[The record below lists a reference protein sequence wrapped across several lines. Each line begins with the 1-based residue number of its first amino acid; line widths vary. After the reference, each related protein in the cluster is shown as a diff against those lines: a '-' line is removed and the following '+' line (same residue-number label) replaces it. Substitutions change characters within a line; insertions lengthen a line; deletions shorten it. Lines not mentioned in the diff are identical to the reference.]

1 MESNSKKVKPMKNS
15 ELPFPN
21 SEDDNASGEK
31 QNLMMDLEHDIKM
44 AGGEFSPPP
53 AFNGS
58 VGVTMF
64 DLSNSKD
71 NLVTVVVPKDQ
82 LASLPSQTLVKIGHP
97 DYGDKKVYQGIV
109 VEGPFYEPDG
119 LRADSSIIVTTA
131 VNGLMF
137 MPNYHGRVMVEI
149 LKEYSNGR
157 WITPRFRPLPN
168 SPVFSLGVEATREAL
183 KVDGDISVG
192 QVIGMEDIDVAFPSD
207 TKAVLPRHLGILGT
221 TGGGKSTTVSG
232 LVKKLQESNIAT
244 ILIDTEGEYTEI
256 FKKTEDPNMI
266 EALDQR
272 GMEPSGVRNVRIM
285 KLFGRDTTCGDD
297 SKVMDFSLTF
307 ENLSPYAIV
316 EILELNEAQEDRYL
330 KAYEIAR
337 KLLREFKIFPTD
349 PKDEAQRKELIDLD
363 ELEKSYPRLRLE
375 MMYDIVQGIA
385 KCLDGSIKDDEG
397 EYNIFIR
404 TKEFY
409 NNRSRFI
416 QFIQK
421 ESKSGSITHPKSWY
435 KVQGALAQL
444 LRLNIFDVEDESTG
458 KKLSIDYDNLTEPGT
473 VTILDLGDTDSP
485 HVNNLV
491 IAELLRGT
499 LEKQNATY
507 EAKRKG
513 KVNELKKVMV
523 IIEEAHE
530 FLSRERIKQMPVL
543 KQQVARIARRG
554 RKRWLGLTFVTQLP
568 QHLPDEMLSLM
579 NSYILHKIGDAN
591 VISRLKRSI
600 GGVDESLW
608 RRLPG
613 LAAGQAIVT
622 TPSLSRALLVA
633 IDPTPCKLLMVD

>member
-1 MESNSKKVKPMKNS
+1 MNNNEI
-15 ELPFPN
+15 PFPN
-21 SEDDNASGEK
+21 SEKNTQIGNET
-31 QNLMMDLEHDIKM
+31 QNLIMDLDNDIQL
-44 AGGEFSPPP
+44 AGGEFTPPP
-53 AFNGS
+53 EFEGS

-64 DLSNSKD
+64 DVSSSKD
-71 NLVTVVVPKDQ
+71 NLVTVVVPKDK

-97 DYGDKKVYQGIV
+97 NYGDKRVYQGIV
-109 VEGPFYEPDG
+109 VDGPFYEPDG

-149 LKEYSNGR
+149 LKENSNAR

-168 SPVFSLGVEATREAL
+168 SPVFSLDIEATIEAL
-183 KVDGDISVG
+183 NVDGDIQIG
-192 QVIGMEDIDVAFPSD
+192 QVIGMEEIDVAIPSD
-207 TKAVLPRHLGILGT
+207 SKAVLPRHLGILGT

-232 LVKKLQESNIAT
+232 LVKKFQENDVAT
-244 ILIDTEGEYTEI
+244 ILIDTEGEYSQI
-256 FKKTEDPNMI
+256 FKGTEDLNMI
-266 EALDQR
+266 AALEQR
-272 GMEPSGVRNVRIM
+272 GLYPNGVKNVKVM
-285 KLFGRDTTCGDD
+285 KLIGRETSCDD
-297 SKVMDFSLTF
+297 SSKVIDFGLTF
-307 ENLSPYAIV
+307 ENLSPYAVV
-316 EILELNEAQEDRYL
+316 EILELNDAQEDRYL

-337 KLLREFKIFPTD
+337 NLLKQLKIFPSD
-349 PKDEAQRKELIDLD
+349 SKDEKQRKILVELD
-363 ELEKSYPRLRLE
+363 ELERSYPRLKLS
-375 MMYDIVQGIA
+375 MMYDIVQAIA
-385 KCLDGSIKDDEG
+385 RIIDCNYDYDDVEK
-397 EYNIFIR
+397 NITIWSVEFKSKRREFIEHLKV
-404 TKEFY
+404 TIEK
-409 NNRSRFI
+409 
-416 QFIQK
+416 
-421 ESKSGSITHPKSWY
+421 SKKAFSHPSSWY
-435 KVQGALAQL
+435 KVQGALG
-444 LRLNIFDVEDESTG
+444 RLFRLKIFDVEDSE
-458 KKLSIDYDNLTEPGT
+458 KKGTLTINYDALTTPGQ

-485 HVNNLV
+485 QVNNLV

-499 LEKQNATY
+499 LEKQNETY
-507 EAKRKG
+507 EKKRKG
-513 KVNELKKVMV
+513 ITDDLRKVMV

-568 QHLPDEMLSLM
+568 QHLPDEMLSLI

-600 GGVDESLW
+600 GGVDDSLW

>member
-1 MESNSKKVKPMKNS
+1 MRTPNTGKDKESNNGIEDLLMGVKRDSK
-15 ELPFPN
+15 L
-21 SEDDNASGEK
+21 
-31 QNLMMDLEHDIKM
+31 
-44 AGGEFSPPP
+44 AGGEFIPPP
-53 AFNGS
+53 EFEGS

-64 DLSNSKD
+64 DVSSSKD
-71 NLVTVVVPKDQ
+71 NLVTVVVPKNK

-97 DYGDKKVYQGIV
+97 NHGDKRVYQGIV

-119 LRADSSIIVTTA
+119 LRSDSSIIVTTA

-149 LKEYSNGR
+149 LKELSNDR

-168 SPVFSLGVEATREAL
+168 SPVFSLGVEATKDAL
-183 KVDGDISVG
+183 NVGGDISIG
-192 QVIGMEDIDVAFPSD
+192 QVIGMEDIEVAFPSD

-232 LVKKLQESNIAT
+232 LVKKLQESKVAT
-244 ILIDTEGEYTEI
+244 ILIDTEGEYTDI
-256 FKKTEDPNMI
+256 FRETEDPNMI
-266 EALDQR
+266 EALKQR
-272 GMEPSGVRNVRIM
+272 KLEPSGVENVKVM
-285 KLFGRDTTCGDD
+285 KLFGRDTNCSD
-297 SKVMDFSLTF
+297 SSRVLEFSLTF

-316 EILELNEAQEDRYL
+316 EILELNDAQEDRYI

-337 KLLREFKIFPTD
+337 KLLRELRIFPTD
-349 PKDEAQRKELIDLD
+349 PKDEDQRKELIDLD

-375 MMYDIVQGIA
+375 MMYDIVQTIA
-385 KCLDGSIKDDEG
+385 KSLDGSIRNEDG
-397 EYNIFIR
+397 SLNVYIR
-404 TKEFY
+404 TPEFFQNKE
-409 NNRSRFI
+409 
-416 QFIQK
+416 QFIK
-421 ESKSGSITHPKSWY
+421 KIEAETSSKAISHPKSWY

-444 LRLNIFDVEDESTG
+444 LRLNIFDVKDKSSG
-458 KKLSIDYDNLTEPGT
+458 KKLVIDYAEITKPGT
-473 VTILDLGDTDSP
+473 VTILDLSDTDSP

-499 LEKQNATY
+499 LEKQNEIY
-507 EAKRKG
+507 EARRKG
-513 KVNELKKVMV
+513 KIDELRKVMV

-530 FLSRERIKQMPVL
+530 FLSRERINQMPVL

-568 QHLPDEMLSLM
+568 QHLPDEMLSLI

-600 GGVDESLW
+600 GGVDDSLW

>member
-1 MESNSKKVKPMKNS
+1 MNNNEI
-15 ELPFPN
+15 PFPN
-21 SEDDNASGEK
+21 ADDTMQSGTNPQK
-31 QNLMMDLEHDIKM
+31 LMMDLDQDIKL
-44 AGGEFSPPP
+44 AGGEFTPPSE
-53 AFNGS
+53 FEGS

-64 DLSNSKD
+64 DAQSSKD
-71 NLVTVVVPKDQ
+71 NLVTVVVPKDH
-82 LASLPSQTLVKIGHP
+82 LADLPSQTLVKIGHP
-97 DYGDKKVYQGIV
+97 NYGDKRVYQGIV

-149 LKEYSNGR
+149 LKEQGNGQ

-168 SPVFSLGVEATREAL
+168 SPVFSLGVEATKEAL
-183 KVDGDISVG
+183 KVDGDISIG

-207 TKAVLPRHLGILGT
+207 SKAVLPRHLGILGT

-232 LVKKLQESNIAT
+232 LVKKLQESNVAT
-244 ILIDTEGEYTEI
+244 ILIDTEGEYTQI
-256 FKKTEDPNMI
+256 FEETEDPNMI
-266 EALDQR
+266 AALRHR
-272 GMEPSGVRNVRIM
+272 GLEPGGVKNVRIM
-285 KLFGRDTTCGDD
+285 KLVGRDTSCDD
-297 SKVMDFSLTF
+297 PSKVVEFGLTF

-316 EILELNEAQEDRYL
+316 EILELNDAQEDRYL

-337 KLLREFKIFPTD
+337 KLLRELRIFPTD
-349 PKDEAQRKELIDLD
+349 PKNDEQRKELIDLD

-375 MMYDIVQGIA
+375 MMYDIVQAIA
-385 KCLDGSIKDDEG
+385 KSLDGSIRNEDNSL
-397 EYNIFIR
+397 NIYLRTPEFYQNNDRFIR
-404 TKEFY
+404 TIEAET
-409 NNRSRFI
+409 N
-416 QFIQK
+416 
-421 ESKSGSITHPKSWY
+421 SKAISHPKSWY

-444 LRLNIFDVEDESTG
+444 LRLNIFDVKDKSTG
-458 KKLSIDYDNLTEPGT
+458 RKLSIDYNQLTHPGS

-485 HVNNLV
+485 YVNNLV

-499 LEKQNATY
+499 LDKQNETY
-507 EAKRKG
+507 ELKRKG
-513 KVNELKKVMV
+513 KIDELQKVMV

-530 FLSRERIKQMPVL
+530 FLSRERISQMPVL

-568 QHLPDEMLSLM
+568 QHLPDEMLSLI